1 MGLGWVSASYVSL
14 GPISILAH
22 VSIHSLLTTGQA
34 TPRPSSV
41 CVSSNELLVTVS
53 QTQTQTWANA
63 VIVDLKFKY
72 YEQTNIAM
80 QIGKW

>member
-1 MGLGWVSASYVSL
+1 MGWVSAGYVSL

-63 VIVDLKFKY
+63 VIVDLKLAFKY
-72 YEQTNIAM
+72 YEQTDPNIA
-80 QIGKW
+80 IGRW